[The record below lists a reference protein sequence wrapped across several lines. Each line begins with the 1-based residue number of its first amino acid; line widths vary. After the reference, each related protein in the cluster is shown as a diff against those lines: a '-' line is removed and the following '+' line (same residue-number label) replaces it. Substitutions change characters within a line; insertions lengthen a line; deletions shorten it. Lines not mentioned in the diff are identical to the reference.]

1 MVGPKFDELDL
12 IFTGDMRKY
21 RYGISCF
28 SNKNLTLEN
37 VEFNNFQKN
46 WINLSQINILIF
58 VYFRREI
65 N

>member
-37 VEFNNFQKN
+37 VEFNNFQKK
-46 WINLSQINILIF
+46 LD
-58 VYFRREI
+58 
-65 N
+65 